1 MIDCTAYTVL
11 NSLLSRK
18 LCLLF
23 ILCVSLSVFYFFF
36 SIRRRHTICELV
48 TGVQTCALPISRW
61 YKDAM
66 ESALETRSERRLTD
80 LMKNDRKMASVNRL
94 IDAGVQPLD
103 EDEADDY
110 GAEEE
115 RKTLIKAKVDE
126 MISKRDSIYD
136 PID

>member
-1 MIDCTAYTVL
+1 MRISDCSSDVCSSDL
-11 NSLLSRK
+11 VK
-18 LCLLF
+18 
-23 ILCVSLSVFYFFF
+23 YF
-36 SIRRRHTICELV
+36 T
-48 TGVQTCALPISRW
+48 RW

-94 IDAGVQPLD
+94 IDAGVLPLD

>member
-1 MIDCTAYTVL
+1 M
-11 NSLLSRK
+11 
-18 LCLLF
+18 
-23 ILCVSLSVFYFFF
+23 FFF
-36 SIRRRHTICELV
+36 SSRRRHTRCALV
-48 TGVQTCALPISRW
+48 TGVQTCALPIL
-61 YKDAM
+61 